1 MICKCELETRS
12 YAGFSL
18 QDKTL
23 RALLGLLR
31 ARQVAVSQVVKG
43 VRAKMKGYL

>member
-12 YAGFSL
+12 YAGFSIESKSL
-18 QDKTL
+18 E
-23 RALLGLLR
+23 ALLGLLR

-43 VRAKMKGYL
+43 VHAKMKGYL